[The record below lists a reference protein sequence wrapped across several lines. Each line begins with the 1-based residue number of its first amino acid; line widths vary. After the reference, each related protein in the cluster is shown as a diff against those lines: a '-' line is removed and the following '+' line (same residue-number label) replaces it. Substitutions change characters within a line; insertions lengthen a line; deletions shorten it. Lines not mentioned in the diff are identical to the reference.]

1 VPVDYIFMSSLKEVY
16 EKNKIAL
23 LRDQTICKPNR
34 DLFKQFFEYQER
46 KLKRMNGL
54 PQLDDGCYRTLYG
67 YVLKFKNVNKWFK
80 NKDWK
85 KLTKE
90 DIRKVYDAL
99 EDGKIKT
106 NKGTPFKD
114 RNSYYN
120 KIFKSKPFQ
129 LAQKGDLAREVIE
142 YYNKNKEEVRFIT
155 KESFEKLVSVVNPIN
170 QKLLLW
176 LAFDIGE
183 NITSLLKLQ
192 KKDCVKQKNPDT
204 KDYEYIVN
212 LSDGKLKRSRIER
225 SEITNFKETTS
236 FLDIF
241 LKDLNENDNLFHYGY
256 GNAKK
261 FLTRAVEKTGVK
273 TIPTGKKVTWK
284 DLRSSMACYLL
295 KNDWSI
301 DEVKRRLG
309 HKPSSYVIDKYV
321 NYLAIDRHKP
331 KKKIYQNNLQKVV
344 DELEDVKKREQLSSR
359 RIERLQDENNLIL
372 EAIKKRNRD
381 DAELNPEF
389 VKVINQLKKEMDRQK
404 NILETLKIKKK

>member
-1 VPVDYIFMSSLKEVY
+1 MCVSIYFMSSLKEIY
-16 EKNKIAL
+16 EKNKVFL
-23 LRDQTICKPNR
+23 LKDQSICKPNR

-54 PQLDDGCYRTLYG
+54 SSLDEGCYRTLYG
-67 YVLKFKNVNKWFK
+67 YILKFKNVNKWFN

-90 DIRKVYDAL
+90 DIRNVYDGL
-99 EDGKIKT
+99 EDGKIK
-106 NKGTPFKD
+106 NQKGVQFKD
-114 RNSYYN
+114 RNGYYN

-155 KESFEKLVSVVNPIN
+155 KEDFEKILRVINPIN
-170 QKLLLW
+170 QKLLFW

-192 KKDCVKQKNPDT
+192 RKDFVKQKNPDT
-204 KDYEYIVN
+204 QDYEYIVN
-212 LSDGKLKRSRIER
+212 LSDGKLKRSRMER
-225 SEITNFKETTS
+225 SEITNFKETVY
-236 FLDIF
+236 FLDLI
-241 LKDLNENDNLFHYGY
+241 LKDLKNEENLFNFGY

-261 FLTRAVEKTGVK
+261 FLTRAVEKSKVK
-273 TIPTGKKVTWK
+273 TIPTGQKVTWK

-344 DELEDVKKREQLSSR
+344 DDLEEIKKREQLSSR
-359 RIERLQDENNLIL
+359 RIERLQEENKLML
-372 EAIKKRNRD
+372 EAIKKGNKE

-389 VKVINQLKKEMDRQK
+389 VKLFDQLQKEMTKQK
-404 NILETLKIKKK
+404 KIIEEIKNKK